1 MGSTKRSQTPEPEP
15 EAPEEMSEALAGF
28 LLETLRKQPPF
39 STLADPMLNA
49 LISNLSRVRAA
60 PGEVLFEEGHRGS
73 LCYVVEAGELHVEAA
88 GKPLETVARGDI
100 FGATAMVY
108 DEKRKETV
116 RAAGGGGGG
125 ATLWVLHR
133 HAFHRTVKDESVR
146 DRKTIHAFLRGVQLF
161 AQLNERQLWRLAD
174 AVEPEEFEPGD
185 EVIREGDAAGAMYI
199 IKGGQAVVFQA
210 LTGAG
215 GEGGEGVGGGG
226 SFGGS
231 FSGESSPSSPMSSP
245 SSPSQSHHRS
255 MGAAGRRSSRLCTIL
270 QPGHYFGERALITD
284 EMRSATVQAV
294 SGLETL
300 RIDRETFVK
309 MLGTLH
315 DELRSAMPRDSSP
328 MSRRGSFA
336 NATHLAAQAATAAH
350 KDTHAVI
357 RGIQS
362 GEASPPGGGGG
373 GGGVGL
379 SVRIGTESGGSSAL
393 GSPVAP
399 LSPAL
404 SFSGGDRSGDRSG
417 SASAGGH
424 LSSPKAA
431 DYDGGSLF
439 ANPASR
445 ARIDA
450 MLKDQANQSQGG
462 GGGGGGGGADGSGG
476 GRADKRG
483 GGAKGSSSSSSRH
496 GDGDGHG
503 GTGPRANRPAVPPL
517 SSLHALRALGAGGFG
532 RVQLV
537 QHKPTRRVYALKVV
551 NKATLLTA
559 RNARVRC
566 LWMMREKA
574 MLEQTDHPFII
585 ALHGCYADPT
595 HVYFLMAPA
604 LGGEVLNV
612 LSVLG
617 DARGAVEE
625 RHTRF
630 YIASIGLAVHYLHS
644 LEVLFFS
651 RDLRPSRWCAP
662 LSAAAC
668 SRVVC
673 PLPSPRRQVVFR
685 DLKPENVLL
694 DAFGHVKLCDFG
706 FAKRC
711 AKDRTYTRCGTPEY
725 VAPEMLLGQGVNF
738 ACDWWALGVLLFEF
752 LTGTAPFTDPD
763 GEDMKTFARI
773 LKGVYH
779 APSSLSASARGL
791 VDGLLQ
797 VKVAARLGSF
807 KGGGDD
813 VVGHGFFDGFD
824 MGGLVNLTVRP
835 PWRPQLSGCDDT
847 SCFDIEAQTESF
859 DRLTHEGD
867 AAMPPLPPEE
877 AAELEAKWDEVLTC
891 FMR

>member
-116 RAAGGGGGG
+116 RAAGGGGDGGG

-146 DRKTIHAFLRGVQLF
+146 DRKTIHSFLRGVQLF

-362 GEASPPGGGGG
+362 GEASP
-373 GGGVGL
+373 VGL

-445 ARIDA
+445 AKIDA
-450 MLKDQANQSQGG
+450 MLKDSG
-462 GGGGGGGGADGSGG
+462 GG
-476 GRADKRG
+476 GRADKR
-483 GGAKGSSSSSSRH
+483 GGAKGSSSSSSQH
-496 GDGDGHG
+496 GDGHG

-644 LEVLFFS
+644 LE
-651 RDLRPSRWCAP
+651 
-662 LSAAAC
+662 
-668 SRVVC
+668 
-673 PLPSPRRQVVFR
+673 VVFR

-877 AAELEAKWDEVLTC
+877 AAELEAKWDEVLTS